1 MRDFFTGKSREYLP
15 FTTWAESVTLISF
28 LSYRPSRIAIDPFYS
43 FYLPRLQ
50 FTTNVEGG
58 SWHVD
63 GWQGSWHVDG
73 GQHGWRDE

>member
-1 MRDFFTGKSREYLP
+1 MRDFFTGKSREHLP
-15 FTTWAESVTLISF
+15 FTTWAESARITLS
-28 LSYRPSRIAIDPFYS
+28 LSYRLSRIAIDS
-43 FYLPRLQ
+43 SYLPRLQ

-63 GWQGSWHVDG
+63 GGQGSWHVDG